1 MPEKDL
7 SHTPLL
13 ILAVISIQQ
22 DIELSAL
29 SDHSPFP
36 DPASYLRLS
45 KTIPGSHFGR

>member
-7 SHTPLL
+7 SYTIIL

-29 SDHSPFP
+29 SDHPSFHY
-36 DPASYLRLS
+36 PASYLRLS
-45 KTIPGSHFGR
+45 ETISGSCFRR